1 MCVLI
6 FSTNLSETLLILRI
20 NERDMVINVRRSLC
34 KVSFNSSQNL
44 KKLAFSRQILKNTQS
59 SNLMEIRPVRAE
71 LFRAGGRTER
81 QSDRQTDSQ
90 TDRQAGSQPAREP
103 ASQAA
108 SQPARQTN
116 CRFLQFVL
124 FCPVARLTLRHDS
137 SSCTDVG
144 NKPKIE
150 RQRWINKQ
158 LWIAKKRLFYNFGI
172 WLTVVLCKDQRAIW
186 RIR

>member
-90 TDRQAGSQPAREP
+90 TDRQSDRQSVRQRESQSDRQTVRQIESQSDRQADRQTDRQTECQTDSQTDRQAGSQTYR
-103 ASQAA
+103 
-108 SQPARQTN
+108 
-116 CRFLQFVL
+116 
-124 FCPVARLTLRHDS
+124 
-137 SSCTDVG
+137 
-144 NKPKIE
+144 
-150 RQRWINKQ
+150 
-158 LWIAKKRLFYNFGI
+158 
-172 WLTVVLCKDQRAIW
+172 
-186 RIR
+186 

>member
-1 MCVLI
+1 VPKSCWLV
-6 FSTNLSETLLILRI
+6 LLIRTNGGMLWIMLWTFALDGRKSLERNNYHTLQNGGILSYRSRATEINALRGNLMSARI
-20 NERDMVINVRRSLC
+20 NWRSWLT
-34 KVSFNSSQNL
+34 V
-44 KKLAFSRQILKNTQS
+44 
-59 SNLMEIRPVRAE
+59 
-71 LFRAGGRTER
+71 
-81 QSDRQTDSQ
+81 
-90 TDRQAGSQPAREP
+90 RQAGSQPAREP

>member
-1 MCVLI
+1 MELI
-6 FSTNLSETLLILRI
+6 VRLHDPVALPPGRENSQPDRDTQTET
-20 NERDMVINVRRSLC
+20 
-34 KVSFNSSQNL
+34 
-44 KKLAFSRQILKNTQS
+44 ARQPARQ
-59 SNLMEIRPVRAE
+59 
-71 LFRAGGRTER
+71 TEN
-81 QSDRQTDSQ
+81 QPAIQTDSQ
-90 TDRQAGSQPAREP
+90 PARQTVRQTGRQAASQPE
-103 ASQAA
+103 SQPA

-116 CRFLQFVL
+116 CRFLPFVL